1 MSDHCSFHTREVLR
15 QMKRAYCRCIR
26 GHYFTGQV
34 CSLDGWSA
42 ASAVE
47 LNAAL
52 RHFSSSDDELSIE
65 RLREAGVSEA
75 SLDRIVIVEFGPR
88 ATVFDLL
95 SPEGYVI
102 DGKWVDRVH
111 FPIELL

>member
-1 MSDHCSFHTREVLR
+1 
-15 QMKRAYCRCIR
+15 MKRAYCRCIR
-26 GHYFTGQV
+26 DHYFTGQV
-34 CSLDGWSA
+34 CFLDGWSA

-47 LNAAL
+47 LDAAL
-52 RHFSSSDDELSIE
+52 RHFSGSGDELSVE
-65 RLREAGVSEA
+65 RPREAGVSEA

-102 DGKWVDRVH
+102 DGKWVERGH
-111 FPIELL
+111 LAIELLY